1 MAEKNNQKSTFK
13 LKDGYSLT
21 KLNSI
26 ECSMVFR
33 DSQENTLAIL
43 LGCNGKITAINP
55 YQEYQF
61 SENETSILYNFI
73 KEKGYRINNDVA
85 ALLGVSIVRKNNGL
99 EIYMTEA
106 EIKRFLKQPLDV
118 DSVYIGKLQQHILN
132 IDNYSKINQLNLSN
146 AKITKLNIGNHCDAQ
161 IDIRDNSEIT
171 ALRVA
176 ESFSGSINL
185 SRSTIESI
193 VLSDNCRCNLSIYDS
208 KRCFTLNIGDVY
220 SGNLNIKDSCFH
232 NIAIGYYSYAVIKLT
247 DNWGRRDVVIGDSFR
262 GTLNM
267 VGVNVYNTKIGKDC
281 KGLITIGNADNSIN
295 SRNIEIGEEFA
306 GVLDLR
312 SASGIDKLSF
322 GNYTRGKINMRGT
335 SSIRKAEFGNFF
347 SGYADFSFS
356 GIEYISFANGCSGD
370 IVLLNCDKLQLLT
383 LPRHHGANLSF
394 ERKPIEIRA
403 YNDALYYH
411 FGIESYNFNEISRL
425 YNVLSQKVKDIF
437 VPKIN

>member
-1 MAEKNNQKSTFK
+1 MAEKNNQKSTYK
-13 LKDGYSLT
+13 LKGGYSLT
-21 KLNSI
+21 RLNSV

-33 DSQENTLAIL
+33 DSQDNTLAIL
-43 LGCNGKITAINP
+43 FGCDNKITAITP

-61 SENETSILYNFI
+61 SEDELLILYSFI
-73 KEKGYRINNDVA
+73 KEKGYRINNEVA
-85 ALLGVSIVRKNNGL
+85 AILGVSIVKKNNGS

-106 EIKRFLKQPLDV
+106 EIKKFLKRLLDV

-146 AKITKLNIGNHCDAQ
+146 AKITKLNIGKHCDAQ

-267 VGVNVYNTKIGKDC
+267 VGVNVYTTKIGRDC
-281 KGLITIGNADNSIN
+281 KGLITIGNVGNSLN
-295 SRNIEIGEEFA
+295 SRNIEIGDEFG
-306 GVLDLR
+306 GVLDLQ
-312 SASGIDKLSF
+312 SASDINRLSL
-322 GNYTRGKINMRGT
+322 GNYTRGKINMWGT
-335 SSIRKAEFGNFF
+335 SNIHKAEFGKFF

-356 GIEYISFANGCSGD
+356 GIEYISFDSGCSGN
-370 IVLLNCDKLQLLT
+370 IVLLGCEKLQLLT
-383 LPRHHGANLSF
+383 LPRYQEANLSF
-394 ERKPIEIRA
+394 EQKPIEIRA
-403 YNDALYYH
+403 DNNALYYH
-411 FGIESYNFNEISRL
+411 FSMASLNSSEISKL
-425 YNVLSQKVKDIF
+425 YNILRQKVKDIF
-437 VPKIN
+437 APNIN

>member
-1 MAEKNNQKSTFK
+1 MAEKNAQKASFK

-43 LGCNGKITAINP
+43 LGCNKKVTAITP
-55 YQEYQF
+55 YQEYQLT
-61 SENETSILYNFI
+61 ENEISILYGFI
-73 KEKGYRINNDVA
+73 KEKNYRINNDVA
-85 ALLGVSIVRKNNGL
+85 AILGLSIVKNNSGL
-99 EIYMTEA
+99 EVYMTEA
-106 EIKRFLKQPLDV
+106 EIKNFLKQRLDGE
-118 DSVYIGKLQQHILN
+118 SIYIGKLQQHTLT
-132 IDNYSKINQLNLSN
+132 IDNYSKINQITLSN
-146 AKITKLNIGNHCDAQ
+146 AKINKLNVGKHCDAQ
-161 IDIRDNSEIT
+161 IDIRDNTEIT

-176 ESFSGSINL
+176 ESFTGSINL

-193 VLSDNCRCNLSIYDS
+193 VLSDNCRCNLSVYDS

-267 VGVNVYNTKIGKDC
+267 VGVNVYTTKIGRDC
-281 KGLITIGNADNSIN
+281 KGLVTIGNSNNSFN
-295 SRNIEIGEEFA
+295 SRNIEIGNEFA

-312 SASGIDKLSF
+312 SASNIDKISF
-322 GNYTRGKINMRGT
+322 GNHTRGKINMLG
-335 SSIRKAEFGNFF
+335 SASIHKAEFGNFF
-347 SGYADFSFS
+347 SGYADFSSS
-356 GIEYISFANGCSGD
+356 GIEYISFGNGCSGD

-383 LPRHHGANLSF
+383 LPRHQGANLSF
-394 ERKPIEIRA
+394 ERKPIEIQSD
-403 YNDALYYH
+403 NNVLYYH
-411 FGIESYNFNEISRL
+411 FGVESYDISRL
-425 YNVLSQKVKDIF
+425 YNVLSKKVKDIF
-437 VPKIN
+437 TPKIN